1 MDKSHPLST
10 PMVFWS
16 LEFDKDP
23 FKPKEDIEDILGQE
37 VPYLSA
43 IGALLYLENCTKPN
57 IAFVV
62 NLLPRFNAPIRRH
75 WNGIK
80 HIFRYLQGSQDL
92 GLLYTRNQD
101 MTLVGYSDVC
111 YGYHFFK
118 QFRDYSFT

>member
-1 MDKSHPLST
+1 MDKSYPLRT

-16 LEFDKDP
+16 LEVDKDP
-23 FKPKEDIEDILGQE
+23 FIPKEDIEDILGLE

-43 IGALLYLENCTKPN
+43 IGALLYLTNCTMLD

-62 NLLPRFNAPIRRH
+62 NLLARFSASLTRRH

-92 GLLYTRNQD
+92 GLRYTRNQD
-101 MTLVGYSDVC
+101 MTLVGYSDA
-111 YGYHFFK
+111 GYMSNPHNA
-118 QFRDYSFT
+118 R